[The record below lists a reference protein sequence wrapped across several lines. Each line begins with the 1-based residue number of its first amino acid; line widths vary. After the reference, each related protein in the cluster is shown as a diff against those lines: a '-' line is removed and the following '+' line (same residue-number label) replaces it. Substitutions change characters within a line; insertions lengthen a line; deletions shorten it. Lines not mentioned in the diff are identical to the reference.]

1 MGNSSCLV
9 VVLLSLSLGACGDD
23 DCCTEKHDAMI
34 DTGGNSDASSD
45 AASTCL
51 AGTYDVDATW
61 PFSSGPYGIS
71 GTVTLPA
78 ALISGRSVQLE
89 TVQVTPST
97 GNHLKPQ
104 VISTQTSAIT
114 YRTRGLPDGTWKVCL
129 RADVDGN
136 GSVGDVGVDYVGC
149 YDGTTSAPIKTS
161 SSATG
166 IVLGGACRPSAD
178 FGVGLQ

>member
-1 MGNSSCLV
+1 MGKSRLV
-9 VVLLSLSLGACGDD
+9 AMLLSLSLPACGDD
-23 DCCTEKHDAMI
+23 DCCTEKHDAMT
-34 DTGGNSDASSD
+34 DVSSVSDVLTDS
-45 AASTCL
+45 ASTCL

-78 ALISGRSVQLE
+78 ELTSGRAVQLE
-89 TVQVTPST
+89 TVEVTPST
-97 GNHLKPQ
+97 GNYLKPQ
-104 VISTQTSAIT
+104 TISTQTSTIT
-114 YRTRGLPDGTWKVCL
+114 YRARGLPDGTWKICL

-136 GSVGDVGVDYVGC
+136 GAVGDAGVDYVGC

-161 SSATG
+161 GVATG
-166 IVLGGACRPSAD
+166 IVLGGACRPGID

>member
-1 MGNSSCLV
+1 MRTSSCLL
-9 VVLLSLSLGACGDD
+9 VLVSLLGPACGDD
-23 DCCTEKHDAMI
+23 DCCTEKHDAMT
-34 DTGGNSDASSD
+34 DTGAVSDVLTDS
-45 AASTCL
+45 ASTCL

-61 PFSSGPYGIS
+61 PFTSGPYGIS

-78 ALISGRSVQLE
+78 ALTSGRAVQLE
-89 TVQVTPST
+89 TVQVSPST

-136 GSVGDVGVDYVGC
+136 GAVGDVGVDYVGC
-149 YDGTTSAPIKTS
+149 YNGTTSAPIKTS
-161 SSATG
+161 GSATP
-166 IVLGGACRPSAD
+166 IVLGGACRPGID
-178 FGVGLQ
+178 FGVGVQ